1 MKVTLFSFAKK
12 DNSTARPVLSSGTE
26 YDCYLKD
33 GTSVVD
39 PVIVLDLPNKS
50 TFTKY
55 TDAYISDFGRY
66 YFVRDMTADGL
77 LWDVSLVCDVLATY
91 KSDIGNSNL
100 YVLRSSY
107 TYDGDLVDTYY
118 PVGVTHTNQRTTI
131 DNPLTANGSNAF
143 ANTNGGTFILG
154 IVGATGSLSTNAI
167 YGSVTYYACPRAA
180 MQHIVHMLL
189 DNNFLES
196 NGFDDYADMSIEL
209 QKSIVDPLQFIKSCI
224 WVPVAYSDFSGT
236 AVGQLYAFG
245 MEITFPPEL
254 QTSVKQIVENPPIKT
269 LTSSITISKH
279 PLAAA
284 RGVYMNCEPF
294 SRYQLLYP
302 PFGLFDL
309 DTSAMCSGTSLS
321 IMVYLDLITGSANL
335 RVTGE
340 GDGKY
345 LVNVKT
351 QVGVPINLT
360 QVTHDYLGAAGG
372 MVGGA
377 LSMIGSAIT
386 GNVAGA
392 VMGGVG
398 MVGSAVDAMRPAV
411 SSLGSNGGFAD
422 INGRIT
428 LLAQFYHMPQEDNS
442 HAGRPLCQNKTL
454 STIPGYQK
462 IMDGDVAINGTAGE
476 QAAIKAYLEGGY
488 FYE

>member
-12 DNSTARPVLSSGTE
+12 DNSTARPAMNTGTE
-26 YDCYLKD
+26 YECYLKD

-39 PVIVLDLPNKS
+39 PVIVLDLPNKT

-55 TDAYISDFGRY
+55 TYAYIQDFGRY

-91 KSDIGNSNL
+91 KTEIGSSTM
-100 YVLRSSY
+100 YVLRSSAA
-107 TYDGDLVDTYY
+107 YDGDLIDNYY
-118 PVGVTHTNQRTTI
+118 PVGVTHTNTRNTI
-131 DNPLTANGSNAF
+131 DNPLTVNGTNAF
-143 ANTNGGTFILG
+143 ANVNGGTFILG
-154 IVGATGSLSTNAI
+154 IAGATGGLTANAV
-167 YGSVTYYACPRAA
+167 YGSITYYAFTRTALE
-180 MQHIVHMLL
+180 QIVRILL
-189 DNNFLES
+189 DNNFLEN
-196 NGFDDYADMSIEL
+196 NGFDSTEMSIEL

-224 WVPVAYSDFSGT
+224 WVPIAYSSFSGT

-245 MEITFPPEL
+245 MEITFSN
-254 QTSVKQIVENPPIKT
+254 TSVKQIVENPAIKT
-269 LTSSITISKH
+269 ISSSITIPKH
-279 PLAAA
+279 PLAAS

-309 DTSAMCSGTSLS
+309 DTSVMCSGTSLS
-321 IMVYLDLITGSANL
+321 ITVYLDLITGSGNL

-392 VMGGVG
+392 VMGGIG

-428 LLAQFYHMPQEDNS
+428 LAAQFYHMPEEDNS
-442 HAGRPLCQNKTL
+442 HAGRPLCQNRQL

-462 IMDGDVAINGTAGE
+462 IMDGDVSINGTAGE
-476 QAAIKAYLEGGY
+476 QAAIKSFLEGGY